1 MILINIFGWGYKP
14 TYNRGGPSCM
24 LIFPNSHKMKLF
36 KTTHLTLS
44 DWPDQSQLEL
54 GEFAIGPASDSKSEI
69 MISEGLTF
77 TLTLRIINYY
87 FQSQH
92 PNVNVAIIS
101 YY

>member
-1 MILINIFGWGYKP
+1 MILKTIFGWGYKP
-14 TYNRGGPSCM
+14 TYNWGGPI
-24 LIFPNSHKMKLF
+24 LYLNIPQFLF

-77 TLTLRIINYY
+77 TLTLRIINYL
-87 FQSQH
+87 FS
-92 PNVNVAIIS
+92 IKTR
-101 YY
+101 